1 VRNPSYSFKLQ
12 NVTCH
17 MGSRSVTCHLRQVN
31 PPGHRALIPAR

>member
-1 VRNPSYSFKLQ
+1 
-12 NVTCH
+12 